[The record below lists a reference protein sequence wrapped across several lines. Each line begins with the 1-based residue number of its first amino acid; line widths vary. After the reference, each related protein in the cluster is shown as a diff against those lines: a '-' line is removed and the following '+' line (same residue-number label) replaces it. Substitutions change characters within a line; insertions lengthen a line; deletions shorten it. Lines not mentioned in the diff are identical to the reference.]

1 MGAVLVSSQP
11 AKYVHKKIDAGDVR
25 CRLGK
30 GNRTRKEVNILKRIN
45 WKAVAAFL
53 ALAVFLVGIS
63 FVVWANDASA
73 ATETALAAL
82 KSDSLVS
89 VTTENS
95 WLVFQP
101 INETRPSIGFIF
113 YPGGKVDY
121 RAYAPILKLIAAQGY
136 FVVVPPA
143 PLNLA
148 FFDVN
153 AAARIEAAYPE
164 IQNWFVGGHSLGGVA
179 ASSYAATHPEIKG
192 VVFWASYPA
201 DDSLK
206 INGTKVISIY
216 GTNDGLAGEGK
227 IDESKALLPADA
239 EFVAIEGG
247 NHAQFGSYG
256 PQAGDNEAT
265 ISPEEQWAQVA
276 DATAGFF
283 ESVLQK

>member
-1 MGAVLVSSQP
+1 M
-11 AKYVHKKIDAGDVR
+11 
-25 CRLGK
+25 
-30 GNRTRKEVNILKRIN
+30 KRIN
-45 WKAVAAFL
+45 WKVLAAVLTL
-53 ALAVFLVGIS
+53 AL
-63 FVVWANDASA
+63 FVVGGGFVAWASDKSV
-73 ATETALAAL
+73 ATEIALAAL
-82 KSDSLVS
+82 DSDSQVFVS
-89 VTTENS
+89 EENGWVVFLPAGDVRPVTG
-95 WLVFQP
+95 L
-101 INETRPSIGFIF
+101 IF

-121 RAYAPILKLIAAQGY
+121 RAYAPVLKLIAAQGY
-136 FVVVPPA
+136 FAVLTPA

-216 GTNDGLAGEGK
+216 GTNDGLAGGGK
-227 IDESKALLPADA
+227 IEESKSLLPADA
-239 EFVAIEGG
+239 EFIAIEGG

-256 PQAGDNEAT
+256 PQAGDSAAT
-265 ISPEEQWAQVA
+265 ISPEEQWTQVT

-283 ESVLQK
+283 AEVLR

>member
-1 MGAVLVSSQP
+1 M
-11 AKYVHKKIDAGDVR
+11 D
-25 CRLGK
+25 
-30 GNRTRKEVNILKRIN
+30 LKRIS
-45 WKAVAAFL
+45 WKVVAAVFTL
-53 ALAVFLVGIS
+53 ALFLVGIT
-63 FVVWANDASA
+63 FVAWASDKAV
-73 ATETALAAL
+73 ATETALTAL
-82 KSDSLVS
+82 NSDEQVFVS
-89 VTTENS
+89 AENG
-95 WLVFQP
+95 WVIFHP
-101 INETRPSIGFIF
+101 AGDARPETGFIF

-121 RAYAPILKLIAAQGY
+121 RAYSPVLKLIAAQGY
-136 FVVVPPA
+136 FVVVTPA

-153 AAARIEAAYPE
+153 AAERIEAAHPE

-206 INGTKVISIY
+206 TNGTKVISIY

-227 IDESKALLPADA
+227 IDESKALLPVDA

-265 ISPEEQWAQVA
+265 ISPEEQWTQVA
-276 DATAGFF
+276 EATAGFF
-283 ESVLQK
+283 ADVIR